1 MNETRLD
8 VVGFPIGHSKSPL
21 IHEAVLEEIT
31 PSYRY
36 RKVSIEKGY
45 LAEYIAQIK
54 SEQINGFNLTM
65 PHKQDIIPFLDF
77 IDDEAKLLR
86 SVNTV
91 KVKGGKL
98 FGYNTDSKG
107 MLCSMAEIGVFP
119 KEKNIVLLGAG
130 GVART
135 AALRLILEGASRI
148 DIFNRSVSAANEIS
162 EDVFNVTKKKIF
174 AHPFDLS
181 NLADSLNDCDILINC
196 TPLGMQGF
204 DCDFEDLSFLNSL
217 KKESLVFD
225 LIYNPPETNLLKAAN
240 SLGLKTLNGFGMLIY
255 QALLADEIFLEQSI
269 DFNYFKGK
277 IENKL
282 KKF

>member
-21 IHEAVLEEIT
+21 IHEAVLDEIT

-36 RKVSIEKGY
+36 RKVSLEKGH
-45 LAEYIAQIK
+45 LAEYLSQVK
-54 SEQINGFNLTM
+54 SEHINGFNLTM

-77 IDDEAKLLR
+77 IDDEAKLLH

-91 KVKGGKL
+91 KVKDGKL

-107 MLCSMAEIGVFP
+107 MLCSMAEIGIFP
-119 KEKNIVLLGAG
+119 KGKNVSLLGAG

-135 AALRLILEGASRI
+135 AALKLTLEGANQI
-148 DIFNRSVSAANEIS
+148 DIFNRSLSAANEIF
-162 EDVFNVTKKKIF
+162 EDVFNITQKKIF
-174 AHPFDLS
+174 AHQL
-181 NLADSLNDCDILINC
+181 NLADLADALTDCDILINC

-225 LIYNPPETNLLKAAN
+225 LIYNPPETNLLKAAH

-269 DFNYFKGK
+269 DFNYFKEK

>member
-21 IHEAVLEEIT
+21 IHGAVLEEIS
-31 PSYRY
+31 PSYSY
-36 RKVSIEKGY
+36 RKVSTQKGH
-45 LAEYIAQIK
+45 LAEYIKKAKI
-54 SEQINGFNLTM
+54 EQINGFNLTM

-77 IDDEAKLLR
+77 IDDEAKLLH

-98 FGYNTDSKG
+98 FGYNTDSEG
-107 MLCSMAEIGVFP
+107 MLYSMAEVGVFP
-119 KEKNIVLLGAG
+119 KDKNVVILGAG

-135 AALRLILEGASRI
+135 AALKLTLEGACRL
-148 DIFNRSVSAANEIS
+148 DIFNRSLSAANKIS
-162 EDVFNVTKKKIF
+162 DDVFNVTKKKIF
-174 AHPFDLS
+174 AHPFNLS
-181 NLADSLNDCDILINC
+181 DLADSLNGCDILINC

-217 KKESLVFD
+217 KEEALVFD
-225 LIYNPPETNLLKAAN
+225 MIYNPPETNLLQTAH
-240 SLGLKTLNGFGMLIY
+240 SLGIKTLNGFGMLIY
-255 QALLADEIFLEQSI
+255 QALLADEIFLERSI